1 MSRRSRVVV
10 ETMPERSNRMPGALG
25 HRGGQLG
32 QDLSRH

>member
-10 ETMPERSNRMPGALG
+10 ETMPERSNHMPGALG

-32 QDLSRH
+32 QDLSGH

>member
-25 HRGGQLG
+25 HSCGLLG
-32 QDLSRH
+32 QDLSGH